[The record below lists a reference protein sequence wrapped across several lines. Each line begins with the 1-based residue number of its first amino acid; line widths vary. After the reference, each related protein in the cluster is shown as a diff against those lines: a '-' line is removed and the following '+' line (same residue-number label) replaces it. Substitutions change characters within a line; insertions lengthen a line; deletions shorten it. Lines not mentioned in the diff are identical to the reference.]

1 MSGTKSWI
9 TAVLVAAGLAA
20 LSTPALAQ
28 SSQPGQQDKPGQSQP
43 SSQQAADPSKSG
55 SSLAMP
61 EAAPNSEELA
71 SAKAFQEMPNTDL
84 PKKIA
89 AGEEFLKKYPDSQ
102 HRPMVYSSLTLAYIQ
117 TGNTQKAFETGDKE
131 IALKPDDVQT
141 LAVLGQ
147 TIPRAMSASTP
158 EPEKQ
163 LAKAEDYSK
172 RAIQVTPTIPKPE
185 GMPDQNFVAAK
196 NSTLAMA
203 HSGLGLV
210 YFRRGKFNDAIPELE
225 QSVKVDPNPTPD
237 PVNLYL
243 LGMANQK
250 ASHYDD
256 AAVAFNK
263 CAELNSKLQATCRS
277 GADESKKQ
285 ASTQMSTPK

>member
-1 MSGTKSWI
+1 MSSKTSWI
-9 TAVLVAAGLAA
+9 VAAFLATGLAA
-20 LSTPALAQ
+20 VRPASAQ
-28 SSQPGQQDKPGQSQP
+28 SSQPGQQEKPAQSQP
-43 SSQQAADPSKSG
+43 QQPADPAKSG

-61 EAAPNSEELA
+61 GAPANTEELA
-71 SAKAFQEMPNTDL
+71 AVKAFQEMPNSDL

-89 AGEEFLKKYPDSQ
+89 AGEEFLKKYPESQ
-102 HRPMVYSSLTLAYIQ
+102 YRPIVYSALTLQYIQ
-117 TGNTQKAFETGDKE
+117 SGNTEKAFEIGDKE
-131 IALKPDDVQT
+131 VALKPDDVQT

-147 TIPRAMSASTP
+147 TIPRAMSAGTP
-158 EPEKQ
+158 EPEKL
-163 LAKAEDYSK
+163 LAKAENYSK
-172 RAIQVTPTIPKPE
+172 RAIEVTPTIPKPE
-185 GMPDQNFVAAK
+185 GMPDQNFMAAK

-225 QSVKVDPNPTPD
+225 QSVKIDPNPTPD

-243 LGMANQK
+243 LGLANQK

-256 AAVAFNK
+256 AAAAFNK
-263 CAELNSKLQATCRS
+263 CAALNSKLQATCRS

-285 ASTQMSTPK
+285 ASTQLSAPK

>member
-1 MSGTKSWI
+1 MSGNKSWMI
-9 TAVLVAAGLAA
+9 AAFLAAGLAA
-20 LSTPALAQ
+20 ASPAVDGQA
-28 SSQPGQQDKPGQSQP
+28 GQQSPQSKPPQSQP
-43 SSQQAADPSKSG
+43 QQPADPSKSG

-61 EAAPNSEELA
+61 GAAPNAEELA
-71 SAKAFQEMPNTDL
+71 AVKAFQEMPNTDV

-102 HRPMVYSSLTLAYIQ
+102 YRPMVYSALTLEYIQ
-117 TGNTQKAFETGDKE
+117 SGNTEKAFEVGDKE
-131 IALKPDDVQT
+131 VTLKPDDVQT

-147 TIPRAMSASTP
+147 TIPRAMSANTP
-158 EPEKQ
+158 EPEKR

-172 RAIQVTPTIPKPE
+172 RAIEVTPTIAKPE
-185 GMPDQNFVAAK
+185 GMADQNFVAAK

-210 YFRRGKFNDAIPELE
+210 YFRRGKFNEAIPELE
-225 QSVKVDPNPTPD
+225 QSVKIDPNPTPD

-243 LGMANQK
+243 LGLANQK
-250 ASHYDD
+250 ASRFDD

-263 CAELNSKLQATCRS
+263 CAAVNSKLQATCRS

-285 ASTQMSTPK
+285 ASTQLSAPK

>member
-1 MSGTKSWI
+1 MSGKASRIIAAFLATRL
-9 TAVLVAAGLAA
+9 TAG
-20 LSTPALAQ
+20 TPANGQSSQPSQQEKPAQ
-28 SSQPGQQDKPGQSQP
+28 SQPGQQS
-43 SSQQAADPSKSG
+43 ADPSKTG

-61 EAAPNSEELA
+61 GATANAEEIAAV
-71 SAKAFQEMPNTDL
+71 KAFQEMPNSDS

-89 AGEEFLKKYPDSQ
+89 AGEEFLKKYPESQ
-102 HRPMVYSSLTLAYIQ
+102 YRPIVYSTLTLQYIQ
-117 TGNTQKAFETGDKE
+117 SGNTEKAIEIGDKE
-131 IALKPDDVQT
+131 VALKPDDVQT

-158 EPEKQ
+158 EPDKR
-163 LAKAEDYSK
+163 LAKAENYSK
-172 RAIQVTPTIPKPE
+172 RAIEVTPTIPKPE

-196 NSTLAMA
+196 NSTLSMA

-210 YFRRGKFNDAIPELE
+210 YFRRGKFSDAIPELE
-225 QSVKVDPNPTPD
+225 QSVKIDPNPTPD

-243 LGMANQK
+243 LGLANQK

-256 AAVAFNK
+256 AAAAFNK
-263 CAELNSKLQATCRS
+263 CAALNSKLQATCRS

-285 ASTQMSTPK
+285 ASTQLSAPK

>member
-1 MSGTKSWI
+1 MSGNKSWMI
-9 TAVLVAAGLAA
+9 AAFLAAGLAA
-20 LSTPALAQ
+20 ASPAVDGQA
-28 SSQPGQQDKPGQSQP
+28 GQQNPQSKPPQSQP
-43 SSQQAADPSKSG
+43 QQPADPSKSG

-61 EAAPNSEELA
+61 GAAPNAEELA
-71 SAKAFQEMPNTDL
+71 AVKAFQEMPNTDV

-102 HRPMVYSSLTLAYIQ
+102 YRPMVYSALTLEYIQ
-117 TGNTQKAFETGDKE
+117 SGNTEKAFEVGDKE
-131 IALKPDDVQT
+131 VTLKPDDVQT

-147 TIPRAMSASTP
+147 TIPRAMSANTP
-158 EPEKQ
+158 EPEKR

-172 RAIQVTPTIPKPE
+172 RAIEVTPTIAKPE
-185 GMPDQNFVAAK
+185 GMADQNFVAAK

-210 YFRRGKFNDAIPELE
+210 YFRRGKFNEAIPELE
-225 QSVKVDPNPTPD
+225 QSVKIDPNPTPD

-243 LGMANQK
+243 LGLANQK
-250 ASHYDD
+250 ASRFDD

-263 CAELNSKLQATCRS
+263 CAAVNSKLQATCRS

-285 ASTQMSTPK
+285 ASTQLSAPK

>member
-1 MSGTKSWI
+1 MSAKNIWI
-9 TAVLVAAGLAA
+9 TATFLVAVIGV
-20 LSTPALAQ
+20 SSPPTNGQ
-28 SSQPGQQDKPGQSQP
+28 SSQTGQQERPGQSPAGQQP
-43 SSQQAADPSKSG
+43 ADPAKSG

-61 EAAPNSEELA
+61 GAPVNSEERA
-71 SAKAFQEMPNTDL
+71 AVQAFQEMPNSDL

-102 HRPMVYSSLTLAYIQ
+102 YKPTVYSILTLDYIQ
-117 TGNTQKAFETGDKE
+117 AGNTEKGIEIGDKE
-131 IALKPDDVQT
+131 VALKPDDVQT

-158 EPEKQ
+158 EPEKR

-185 GMPDQNFVAAK
+185 GMADQNFAAAK

-203 HSGLGLV
+203 HGGLGLV
-210 YFRRGKFNDAIPELE
+210 YFRRGKFTDAIPELE
-225 QSVKVDPNPTPD
+225 QSVRIDPNPTPD

-243 LGMANQK
+243 LGLANQK
-250 ASHYDD
+250 AARFDD
-256 AAVAFNK
+256 AAAAFSK
-263 CAELNSKLQATCRS
+263 CASVNSKLQETCRTN
-277 GADESKKQ
+277 ADLSKKQ
-285 ASTQMSTPK
+285 ASTQLSAPK

>member
-1 MSGTKSWI
+1 MSSKTSWI
-9 TAVLVAAGLAA
+9 VAAFLATGLAA
-20 LSTPALAQ
+20 VRPASAQ
-28 SSQPGQQDKPGQSQP
+28 SSQPGQQEKPAQSQP
-43 SSQQAADPSKSG
+43 QQPADPAKSG

-61 EAAPNSEELA
+61 GAPANTEELA
-71 SAKAFQEMPNTDL
+71 AVKSFQEMPNSDL

-89 AGEEFLKKYPDSQ
+89 AGEEFLKKYPESQ
-102 HRPMVYSSLTLAYIQ
+102 YRPIVYSALTLQYIQ
-117 TGNTQKAFETGDKE
+117 SGNTEKAFEIGDKE
-131 IALKPDDVQT
+131 VALKPDDVQT

-147 TIPRAMSASTP
+147 TIPRAMSAGTP
-158 EPEKQ
+158 EPEKL
-163 LAKAEDYSK
+163 LAKAENYSK
-172 RAIQVTPTIPKPE
+172 RAIEVTPTIPKPE
-185 GMPDQNFVAAK
+185 GMPDQNFMAAK

-225 QSVKVDPNPTPD
+225 QSVKIDPNPTPD

-243 LGMANQK
+243 LGLANQK

-285 ASTQMSTPK
+285 ASTQLSAPK

>member
-1 MSGTKSWI
+1 MSSKTSWI
-9 TAVLVAAGLAA
+9 VAAFLATGLAA
-20 LSTPALAQ
+20 VRPASAQ
-28 SSQPGQQDKPGQSQP
+28 SSQPGQQEKPAQSQP
-43 SSQQAADPSKSG
+43 QQPADPAKSG

-61 EAAPNSEELA
+61 GAPANTEELA
-71 SAKAFQEMPNTDL
+71 AVKAFQEMPNSDL

-89 AGEEFLKKYPDSQ
+89 AGEEFLKKYPESQ
-102 HRPMVYSSLTLAYIQ
+102 YRPIVYSALTLQYIQ
-117 TGNTQKAFETGDKE
+117 SGNTEKAFEIGDKE
-131 IALKPDDVQT
+131 VALKPDDVQT

-147 TIPRAMSASTP
+147 TIPRAMSAGTP
-158 EPEKQ
+158 EPEKL
-163 LAKAEDYSK
+163 LAKAENYSK
-172 RAIQVTPTIPKPE
+172 RAIEVTPTIPKPE
-185 GMPDQNFVAAK
+185 GMPDQNFMAAK

-225 QSVKVDPNPTPD
+225 QSVKIDPNPTPD

-243 LGMANQK
+243 LGLANQK

-285 ASTQMSTPK
+285 ASTQLSAPK

>member
-1 MSGTKSWI
+1 MSGNKSWMI
-9 TAVLVAAGLAA
+9 AAFLAAGLAA
-20 LSTPALAQ
+20 AGPAADGQAGQPSQQ
-28 SSQPGQQDKPGQSQP
+28 SKPPQSQP
-43 SSQQAADPSKSG
+43 QQPADPSKSG

-61 EAAPNSEELA
+61 GAAPNAEELA
-71 SAKAFQEMPNTDL
+71 ALKAFQEMPNTDV

-102 HRPMVYSSLTLAYIQ
+102 YRPMVYSALTLDYIQ
-117 TGNTQKAFETGDKE
+117 SGNTEKAFEVGDKE
-131 IALKPDDVQT
+131 VTLKPDDVQT

-158 EPEKQ
+158 EPEKR

-172 RAIQVTPTIPKPE
+172 RAIEVTPTIPKPE
-185 GMPDQNFVAAK
+185 GMADQNFVAAK

-210 YFRRGKFNDAIPELE
+210 YFRRGKFNEAIPELE
-225 QSVKVDPNPTPD
+225 QSVKIDPNPTPD

-243 LGMANQK
+243 LGLANQK
-250 ASHYDD
+250 ASRFDD

-263 CAELNSKLQATCRS
+263 CAAVNSKLQATCRS

-285 ASTQMSTPK
+285 ASTQLSAPK